1 MPKTITIYGNYG
13 ELIASVRTGKVT
25 EYRPESE
32 DDKEYAAITQIDVRE
47 YENAYHQKLRGGEVI
62 DILDVGYH
70 YINSSGDS
78 CYEPCIKERREERS
92 KID

>member
-1 MPKTITIYGNYG
+1 
-13 ELIASVRTGKVT
+13 
-25 EYRPESE
+25 
-32 DDKEYAAITQIDVRE
+32 VRE

-70 YINSSGDS
+70 YINSSGES